1 MMGSVLGIAHINQ
14 TNRREL
20 FRSSIK
26 TKYCLRAGKKA
37 LRSRK
42 RSPLC
47 ATFATEADC
56 IGRFP
61 AGLST
66 CWLLGLLLVV
76 LPGTLPQTHLLFCWV
91 SEGPAAE
98 WMSITIQTHI
108 KYRVLLPVSCLSA
121 VSCCWLWWQGGVA
134 KTPCQAWGC
143 HCGPISKMEAVK
155 LDCMSLLPLLSASS
169 TCSDRGKESAL
180 HLLW

>member
-1 MMGSVLGIAHINQ
+1 MGSVLGIAHINK

-108 KYRVLLPVSCLSA
+108 KYRVLLPVSCLSQLSHA
-121 VSCCWLWWQGGVA
+121 ADCGGREELLRPPARPGAAIVA
-134 KTPCQAWGC
+134 P
-143 HCGPISKMEAVK
+143 
-155 LDCMSLLPLLSASS
+155 SA
-169 TCSDRGKESAL
+169 RWKQ
-180 HLLW
+180 